1 MDIHSTRAAKEGVSR
16 NEAKARSFAEN
27 YGANDA
33 SPFLTRE
40 FYNQLVDVTVL
51 SQEEE
56 KQCNKTG
63 RFLTRTQPA
72 KLLGKLAATKDYQL
86 YKAKQAVR
94 RLQQELRLQKE
105 QFEKNRVEIVYRQK
119 EDSKIELAKALAQA
133 IGSIATIVGEGG
145 LAK

>member
-27 YGANDA
+27 YGGSAQRDFYND
-33 SPFLTRE
+33 L
-40 FYNQLVDVTVL
+40 NQLVDVTVL